1 MLEVFLFLI
10 KNAPTLID
18 STVALYNKVKNDMS
32 ETDQSAIDRA
42 LAEAQKTDAAATA
55 GADAALD
62 EAAKS

>member
-18 STVALYNKVKNDMS
+18 STVALYNKVKDDMS
-32 ETDQSAIDRA
+32 ETDQSAIDQA
-42 LAEAQKTDAAATA
+42 LADAQAADVTA
-55 GADAALD
+55 SASADAALD